1 MLAVFN
7 AQVLVDKPVQMVA
20 VRLVEVLVM
29 VCVKTSVMGS
39 VKMIA
44 LQGVKDNVPM
54 AALAGA
60 KVVVQALVV
69 ETVGMDAVVAAMV
82 QLVYSNGE

>member
-1 MLAVFN
+1 MAV
-7 AQVLVDKPVQMVA
+7 
-20 VRLVEVLVM
+20 
-29 VCVKTSVMGS
+29 
-39 VKMIA
+39 
-44 LQGVKDNVPM
+44 
-54 AALAGA
+54 LAGA